1 MNQPLSRQQHGFTD
15 YTYLPLTLAMP
26 KLAGFE
32 HDKKAVALTQV
43 LAGNV
48 ALSSLFTRAEWGGIK
63 KMPFK
68 AHLVLDV
75 ANGVLAAGAPW
86 LFGFA
91 RNKPARNAFLLLGA
105 FGLLAGL
112 LTRPE
117 EMPASAK

>member
-1 MNQPLSRQQHGFTD
+1 MNQPISRKQHGFTD
-15 YTYLPLTLAMP
+15 FSYIPLALSMP

-32 HDKKAVALTQV
+32 HHKKAALLTQV

-48 ALSSLFTRAEWGGIK
+48 ALSSLFTRAEWGGLK

-68 AHLVLDV
+68 AHLALDV

-91 RNKPARNAFLLLGA
+91 RNKAARNGFLVLG
-105 FGLLAGL
+105 LSVCW
-112 LTRPE
+112 
-117 EMPASAK
+117 PAC

>member
-48 ALSSLFTRAEWGGIK
+48 GLSSLFTRAEWGGFK

-68 AHLVLDV
+68 AHLALDV

-91 RNKPARNAFLLLGA
+91 RNRRARNAFLFLGA

-117 EMPASAK
+117 EMPASRQ